1 MGRSPSDARTKLSGG
16 AAPGPVLKRSV
27 LVSGHRTSIS
37 LERAYWEA
45 LAEIA
50 RAEDLSLNQLVSA
63 IDAGRGGNL
72 SSAVRVHVLRWFKAR
87 AGGRAAPQGGA

>member
-1 MGRSPSDARTKLSGG
+1 MGRSPSDARAQLSGAAAAG
-16 AAPGPVLKRSV
+16 AVQKRSV
-27 LVSGHRTSIS
+27 VVSGHRTSIS
-37 LERAYWEA
+37 LEAAFWGA

-50 RAEDLSLNQLVSA
+50 RAEDRSLNQLVSA

-87 AGGRAAPQGGA
+87 AGGRAAPQVGA